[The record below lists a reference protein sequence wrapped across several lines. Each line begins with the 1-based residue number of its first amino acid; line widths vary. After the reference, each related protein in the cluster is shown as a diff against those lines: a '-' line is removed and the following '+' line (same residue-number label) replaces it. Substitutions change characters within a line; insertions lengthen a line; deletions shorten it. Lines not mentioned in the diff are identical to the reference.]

1 MSQYLHPSSTPAN
14 PPPIRASLATY
25 AVTGPHDP
33 ADCPVCQD
41 ALRPTEATAA
51 GRTWPVVDMPGLD
64 PWLRRIEADD
74 APETGPVAAHRPW
87 LARGDN
93 HPAGDAGEGQ
103 SRRGVPHTHREIV
116 PGCFRCELYLDE
128 VASAQRAD
136 AEDAPTADDAGEGQS

>member
-64 PWLRRIEADD
+64 AWLRVIEADD
-74 APETGPVAAHRPW
+74 APEPVDAAGEARPW

-93 HPAGDAGEGQ
+93 HPAAGEGR
-103 SRRGVPHTHREIV
+103 S
-116 PGCFRCELYLDE
+116 
-128 VASAQRAD
+128 
-136 AEDAPTADDAGEGQS
+136 